1 MSLWRTIYRAGGQFS
16 ARPAPALIRQ
26 SQGTEVRRGKLKLA
40 PPEEMNGE
48 RERGSALLIV
58 FLMAAFVA
66 IMLYKEMPDVVF
78 EAQRQKEQVL
88 IDRGDEYKHAIKL
101 FYRRN
106 QRFPTALD
114 QLDKFNNVRYIRHQF
129 KDPLTGKD
137 EWRLIHV
144 SGPGFVLT
152 DSKVAQPKVQL
163 GQSGASA
170 FGSSSTSS
178 TFGSSSTPST
188 FGSSNTSSTF
198 GSPDSGTFGS
208 PTETETDNEQ
218 PGGTEPAALARRRA
232 PEAPAN
238 TFGAAPQNDND
249 ENADQVDEPD
259 DMSERGADTQQ
270 QDSQMGGGVPAP
282 NGMSA
287 YGTNPAGANTLSE
300 NGQVGRQP
308 QGMQPQGMQPRGMQP
323 QGMQPQGI
331 QPQGMQPQGMQP
343 QGMQPQGMQPQGMQ
357 PQGMQ
362 PQGMQPQGMQP
373 QGMQPQG
380 AQSAGLAA
388 INNALRQ
395 PGPTRAGTGSSMGT
409 MFAAGSIAG
418 IASKGKGKSIKV
430 VDKQTDYSKWEF
442 VYNPQKEAAAKMN
455 AAMPSPTANGQN
467 PASSPFF
474 SRDKATTP
482 SPSTNANNPSQ

>member
-26 SQGTEVRRGKLKLA
+26 SRRTEVRRGKLKLA
-40 PPEEMNGE
+40 PPEEMNRE
-48 RERGSALLIV
+48 KERGSALLIV

-163 GQSGASA
+163 GQNGASA

-178 TFGSSSTPST
+178 AFGSSS
-188 FGSSNTSSTF
+188 TSSTF

-208 PTETETDNEQ
+208 PTETETDSEQ

-308 QGMQPQGMQPRGMQP
+308 QGMQPRGMRP
-323 QGMQPQGI
+323 QGMQPQD
-331 QPQGMQPQGMQP
+331 
-343 QGMQPQGMQPQGMQ
+343 MQ

-395 PGPTRAGTGSSMGT
+395 PGPTRAGGTGSSMGT

-482 SPSTNANNPSQ
+482 SPSTSANNPSQ